1 MPINTTKTPPIKN
14 HDNQFPQFPNN
25 SRNCKNNTIEYSN
38 NQANNNNNGCKNQI
52 NNKSDTTIIKD
63 STIMLTKA

>member
-1 MPINTTKTPPIKN
+1 MPINTTKASPIKD

-38 NQANNNNNGCKNQI
+38 N
-52 NNKSDTTIIKD
+52 
-63 STIMLTKA
+63 